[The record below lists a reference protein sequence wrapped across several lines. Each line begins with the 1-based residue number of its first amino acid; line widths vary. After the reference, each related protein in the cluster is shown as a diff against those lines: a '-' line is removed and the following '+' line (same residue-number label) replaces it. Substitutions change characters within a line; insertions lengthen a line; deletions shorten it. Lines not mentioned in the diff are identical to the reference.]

1 MHIFQFLPFVLLMVL
16 MTEICS
22 EQPGDCRIFRV
33 GFTWS
38 LHIHALCSTF
48 NTMYGAGKGVD
59 WPCCT

>member
-1 MHIFQFLPFVLLMVL
+1 MHIFQFLPFVLLMAL

-38 LHIHALCSTF
+38 LHMHALCNTF
-48 NTMYGAGKGVD
+48 NMMYGAG
-59 WPCCT
+59 